1 MGRPCGSE
9 SFLPQKGR
17 KDACVTGI
25 LVTEKAYEVS
35 FLEAAQHIPHPCFVF
50 HFLARHGAVFTE
62 ETIEV
67 FVLLLH
73 GHGKEGI
80 AIEGKGRS
88 FHFPVAAVGS
98 SQDAAFP
105 LFLQGIQFFFSPDG
119 DIVPDIVFM
128 EKGEAEHGYPQ
139 GAKAERCIF
148 GNLLCFL
155 PVFRNAGTENIIHSQ
170 FLPLR
175 RNKGPEEMTQ
185 PPSHGFG
192 AGGRETAGRP
202 AHDFQ

>member
-1 MGRPCGSE
+1 MNGVTDNDFIVPGAGFMNEGGHHGQAGEEGEMGRSCGSE
-9 SFLPQKGR
+9 SFLPQEGR
-17 KDACVTGI
+17 KDACVTRV
-25 LVTEKAYEVS
+25 LVTEKANEVS
-35 FLEAAQHIPHPCFVF
+35 FLESAQHIPHPCFIF
-50 HFLARHGAVFTE
+50 HLLPRHGAVFTE

-67 FVLLLH
+67 FILLLH

-128 EKGEAEHGYPQ
+128 EKSGKASSSGEACCKYYKSPG
-139 GAKAERCIF
+139 
-148 GNLLCFL
+148 L
-155 PVFRNAGTENIIHSQ
+155 
-170 FLPLR
+170 
-175 RNKGPEEMTQ
+175 
-185 PPSHGFG
+185 
-192 AGGRETAGRP
+192 
-202 AHDFQ
+202 AHH